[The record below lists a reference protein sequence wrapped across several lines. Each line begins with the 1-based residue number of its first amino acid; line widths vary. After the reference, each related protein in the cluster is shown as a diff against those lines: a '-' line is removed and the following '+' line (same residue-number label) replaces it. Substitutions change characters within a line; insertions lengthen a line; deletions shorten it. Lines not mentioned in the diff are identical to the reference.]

1 MTPMLPNPFMFDE
14 SIRFDEATVMEG
26 IEAALFSEPE
36 MDADEI
42 EPILRAIYRA
52 AA

>member
-1 MTPMLPNPFMFDE
+1 MTLTLPNPFMFDE

-42 EPILRAIYRA
+42 EPILRELFKA
-52 AA
+52 A